1 MVACSALYKGRL
13 IGAARQKLNSNT
25 MRRAAATAFQP
36 PRARRGGGRYHAAN
50 LCSSR
55 RTPPAMFMSRGSNS
69 SCTAP
74 GDKANDADHRIPI
87 PGPPEIVGVTRH
99 GPTTTAQPFLQ
110 ISELQPAAATE
121 ETTRSSSRMTVDLER
136 QRATELVD
144 RLLEGTRQL
153 MQQQQQQQSTTAT
166 LGTEFVCD
174 HHSIA
179 YSGGVDSS
187 LVAALVYQ
195 NVTNTTTTTTTKSIA
210 TAVMGI
216 SPAVP
221 EEQVD
226 AARRVAETIGIP
238 FVTTPTHEGSQEMYI
253 ANEGKACLA
262 CKTELYRT
270 LQAVHRHSSSNI
282 SRSSSSS
289 VVRLYNGTNA
299 DDLQDPTR
307 LGLIAAAN
315 FQVASPLRDTPKH
328 EVRLA
333 ARHFGLP
340 NWNTAASPCLR
351 SRLALGVPATEL
363 HLRRIGAAERFVRQ
377 QLLLLGDCGSSS
389 SSSASSSSQ
398 GEQQQQ
404 QLIDETTNLRVRLL
418 PHQRACL
425 EMDADRL
432 EGAQRVYR
440 NNQQAWDHYFL
451 EELEFAS
458 FGMRAF
464 RSGSVATNNKTDEA
478 TEQDSVKEA
487 CA

>member
-1 MVACSALYKGRL
+1 
-13 IGAARQKLNSNT
+13 
-25 MRRAAATAFQP
+25 
-36 PRARRGGGRYHAAN
+36 
-50 LCSSR
+50 
-55 RTPPAMFMSRGSNS
+55 
-69 SCTAP
+69 
-74 GDKANDADHRIPI
+74 
-87 PGPPEIVGVTRH
+87 
-99 GPTTTAQPFLQ
+99 
-110 ISELQPAAATE
+110 
-121 ETTRSSSRMTVDLER
+121 
-136 QRATELVD
+136 
-144 RLLEGTRQL
+144 
-153 MQQQQQQQSTTAT
+153 
-166 LGTEFVCD
+166 
-174 HHSIA
+174 
-179 YSGGVDSS
+179 
-187 LVAALVYQ
+187 
-195 NVTNTTTTTTTKSIA
+195 
-210 TAVMGI
+210 MGI

-226 AARRVAETIGIP
+226 TARRVAETIGIP

-270 LQAVHRHSSSNI
+270 LQAVHRHSSSS
-282 SRSSSSS
+282 SRSSSS

-333 ARHFGLP
+333 ARHLGLP

-377 QLLLLGDCGSSS
+377 QLLLLDRGSSS
-389 SSSASSSSQ
+389 SSAGSSSR
-398 GEQQQQ
+398 GVQQQQ

-440 NNQQAWDHYFL
+440 ENQQTWDHYFL